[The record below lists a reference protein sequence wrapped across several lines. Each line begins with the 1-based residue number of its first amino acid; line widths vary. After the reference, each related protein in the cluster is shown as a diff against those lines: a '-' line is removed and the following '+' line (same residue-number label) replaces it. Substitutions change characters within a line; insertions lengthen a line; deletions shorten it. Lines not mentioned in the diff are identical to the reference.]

1 MLSRSSPTDRD
12 ALTTKDAPAALRTPA
27 PAAARQARP
36 NDVPSEAL
44 STQEKR
50 GQLHISFAA
59 ASRGALRRRL
69 CANARAGVAMCAVV
83 CRARSRV
90 GAPAVGRPSRRRA
103 RCCAQ
108 RPGRGAPGAGGGA
121 EGREGAPL
129 PKRLVR
135 RAEQDIDQLDRWQR
149 EATEEHWS
157 QGGLRRDIFAGDVRG
172 ACIKRAAPPQNG
184 TTLAPSPPL
193 TDRLP
198 RMHGTWRL
206 PGVPC
211 SVGAA
216 LGARTRA
223 GSALTRARPCCPGR
237 HGALLDALLVRD
249 RCVAS
254 IGARSQAQGHG
265 GPAARQGGGQPA
277 PPLHRALSVGRRR
290 GSAGTARARVR
301 AE

>member
-172 ACIKRAAPPQNG
+172 ACLKRAA
-184 TTLAPSPPL
+184 
-193 TDRLP
+193 
-198 RMHGTWRL
+198 WRT
-206 PGVPC
+206 GN
-211 SVGAA
+211 
-216 LGARTRA
+216 R
-223 GSALTRARPCCPGR
+223 
-237 HGALLDALLVRD
+237 
-249 RCVAS
+249 
-254 IGARSQAQGHG
+254 G
-265 GPAARQGGGQPA
+265 GPAPKRHHP
-277 PPLHRALSVGRRR
+277 RALTSPYRQTAANARNMAFAGCAMQRRR
-290 GSAGTARARVR
+290 CARCAHLGGLGTDTRSPLLPWPPRRSA
-301 AE
+301 